1 MSLIIIFIILAIVL
15 YIVFNSY
22 VPIFTLLLPSAVIYY
37 IGDLIEKKYFKDADK
52 KSIMILDIV
61 TYLLAGIFISIL
73 TKMFMPSS
81 DFSIV
86 FFVLIMIIL
95 DIIC

>member
-61 TYLLAGIFISIL
+61 TYLIAGIFISIL

-86 FFVLIMIIL
+86 FFVFTMIIL